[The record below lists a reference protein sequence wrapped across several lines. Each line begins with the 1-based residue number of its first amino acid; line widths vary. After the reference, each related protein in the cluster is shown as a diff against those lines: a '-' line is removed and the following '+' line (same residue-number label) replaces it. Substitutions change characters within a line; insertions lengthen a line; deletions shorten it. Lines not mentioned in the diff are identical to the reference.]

1 MAERQ
6 ATPNTDDDPLRHL
19 SLEEIDTRIAEAEA
33 TIARQEKIDRLR
45 VLQQQLARPTS
56 CPSTPAMP
64 IIAEAHSRS
73 DAGRLP
79 MPKFDGTPDSFT
91 SWVQTAALWFRNRG
105 YADVI
110 GINEDGS
117 PTATTGTAHDPA
129 LEAAAREILLVHMLD
144 HKIASALSLFQAG
157 SAAKCWRVLFQ
168 AYSPSSLASVVRA
181 VRDLVTVQHM
191 PGESVATYAA
201 RVQAAAHRVRSTV
214 PTEMLSLTDA
224 LVAVLILANASS
236 DLDAVVAG
244 LHNRALDTLPSVSE
258 VVGSLTSEEIRVQ
271 DVRDR
276 HDAFQTANRSSCATS
291 TRPRGPRRNESCVF
305 HPGSKHTNGECTLQR
320 HIWYRDSN
328 AKSNTSS
335 PTSNEYPTSGAHPI
349 DPAPE
354 PMRALSARHAIDVYA
369 NSVGLLDSACSTTM
383 TPLRRHLSCYRQG
396 TGPEVELADLSRT
409 TTSGR
414 GVTSFGMDVQATSI
428 DSLHVPRLGQA
439 LVSVGQLTRSGHKI
453 VFDGDTAKIYS
464 GANWTAPVGQPVAV
478 SQRGHDNLYRIPL
491 SAPTSAPGT
500 LHSARVCSLIASSV
514 SCRVAKVT
522 AAAPAVWHA
531 RTGHL
536 GYGNLR
542 ILHKRCRGMK
552 FDGPIPRPQDR
563 CPCAACLLAK
573 GKRSS
578 FPPSTSRARRV
589 GDLVHSDLSGRWPV
603 VGVGGFEYY
612 QTMLDDSSRYLSVY
626 LLRRKSEALDV
637 IKHYDARLRNQEGRG
652 IRTFQTDGGGEYNS
666 KACVL
671 FYNESGILHRKSVPY
686 TPEQNGRAESVNHTL
701 CGIESSIRCHSRMP
715 DSTWPWSLSYS
726 AILYNIHPR
735 SVLPGRRTSFEA
747 ARRALPNISALR
759 VYGCDAY
766 AMRPHPATK
775 KPSKLEP
782 RRVRAVF
789 IGFTPGMKAWRFY
802 DVDREDTFEST
813 TAEFLET
820 SFTFGFGR
828 SSPASSSSAPP
839 SSPESSSAP
848 NVDTIVPTP
857 VSSDAVMAPLP
868 STSASSLAASPP
880 EPPSPAAAS
889 SPSEIVR
896 PSRSPSPDD
905 VSTDEDDDDA
915 EDDPDYEG
923 SASSN
928 DSPNEAADP
937 DVHDNSDAADIV
949 DHNVIDVPRPRRSNR
964 RRQPPGEWWKAP
976 EAANRSSTRWSST
989 VDAWFQNPTLTFP
1002 TQRPPRRSRRLI
1014 RHWQQV
1020 EERRLIDQAIRS
1032 NRPTCRGAAA
1042 KACRAKVSAPIDPAR
1057 LPRPDLSKLKA
1068 TDIPVPNSMADALS
1082 SPFAGHWWD
1091 AAVTQMATLD
1101 AKDTFGPLIDLPK
1114 SKIAVGAKWVFRVK
1128 SSLSGNGGIRKFTAR
1143 LCAQGFRQR
1152 PGIDFDDTFAPTARA
1167 TAFLVI
1173 LALAAQHGL
1182 HLRQVDWVAAY
1193 LNADMLHDVYI
1204 RQPDGFTDHHVPY
1217 RVRQLQKALYG
1228 TKQGAERWYKTLR
1241 EMLLSLGFESIIA
1254 DPCVFRYDRDG
1265 KFMIM
1270 SVHTDDGLLAYNDV
1284 PFAESVLEKLSTM
1297 AEITDQGEPSTLL
1310 GMRIRREPGTGAI
1323 TLDQAEYIE
1332 KVLSDFNMSHCH
1344 PVDTPHQPGVHLS
1357 TTMSPQSDLDRDEM
1371 ATKPYLKLIGC
1382 LTWLAHRCRPD
1393 IAYITNVLAQFSS
1406 NPGIQH
1412 WRAGQRVLKYLA
1424 GTMTHGIRYERQP
1437 EDRLIAYADADW
1449 ASDPDTRRSRS
1460 GHIILLA
1467 GGPVHWQ
1474 SRRQDLGAVKVSLS
1488 STHAEI
1494 KSLCAVTR
1502 QLAWIRSFLTE
1513 IGFARSSPTI
1523 VYEDN
1528 QGAKAW
1534 SGYRRMD
1541 DRTKD
1546 IEVQFHYTREAV
1558 EASLIVVHK
1567 CPSAEMAADYLTKP
1581 ALSTSYHANLL
1592 LAGIIDTSPRPCAAG
1607 GGVSNNVSTTTSST
1621 CLQHVNAVTHSATPC
1636 PPALA
1641 TVTPSATTSPL

>member
-1 MAERQ
+1 MAERQATPTPNADDDPLNHLTIDEIDIRLAEAEAKVARQEKIDRLRILQQQLARPPSCPPIPSVPMVAEAHTRSDAGRLPLPKFDGTPDSFTSWIQTAALWLRNRGYANVIGINEDGSPTATTGTTDDPALEAAAREILLVHMLDHKIASALSLFQAGSAAKCWRVLFQAYSPSSLASVVRAIRDLVTIQHTPGESVATYAARVQAAAHRVRATVPTEMLSLTDALVAVLILANASSDLDAVVAGLHNRALDTLPSVSEVVASLTSEEIRIRDVRDRQESFQTANRSSCNTSTRTRGPRRNESCVFHPGSKHTNGECSLQRHIWHRDNNNNNNSNTSSPTSHEYPSSGALPTDPASEPTRALSARHSIDASASSMGLLDSACSTTMTPLRQHLSRYRRVSGPEVELADLSRTTTSGRGVMSFGKDARAMSIDSLHVPRLGQALVSVGQLTRSGHKIVFDGATATIYSKDSWTAPTGQPVAISTRGQDNLYRIALSAPSTNNTQPTVPACSLIVSDIACRAAKVTAASPDLWHARTGHLGYGNLNILRNRCRGMKFDGPIPKRSDRCPCEACLLVKDDVSTDEDDDDAEDDPDYEDSASSNDSPNEAADPVVHDNAAEADVDPNAIEVPRPRRSSRRRQPPGEWWKAPEAANHDVSTDEDDDDAEDDPDYEDSASGSDSSNEAADPAVLDNAADADVDPNVIDVPRPRRSDRRRQPPGEWWKAPDVEQRIHYDQQHMPAARERRHALRDSVPAGVGNRYTVGDYVATVTSAAHAVRAEPLLAMAERQ
-6 ATPNTDDDPLRHL
+6 ATPNTDDDPLCHL

-117 PTATTGTAHDPA
+117 PNATTGTAHDPP

-191 PGESVATYAA
+191 SGESVATYAA

-236 DLDAVVAG
+236 DFDAVVAG

-573 GKRSS
+573 GNRSS

-671 FYNESGILHRKSVPY
+671 FYNESGILHRKS
-686 TPEQNGRAESVNHTL
+686 
-701 CGIESSIRCHSRMP
+701 
-715 DSTWPWSLSYS
+715 
-726 AILYNIHPR
+726 
-735 SVLPGRRTSFEA
+735 
-747 ARRALPNISALR
+747 
-759 VYGCDAY
+759 
-766 AMRPHPATK
+766 
-775 KPSKLEP
+775 
-782 RRVRAVF
+782 
-789 IGFTPGMKAWRFY
+789 
-802 DVDREDTFEST
+802 
-813 TAEFLET
+813 
-820 SFTFGFGR
+820 
-828 SSPASSSSAPP
+828 
-839 SSPESSSAP
+839 
-848 NVDTIVPTP
+848 
-857 VSSDAVMAPLP
+857 
-868 STSASSLAASPP
+868 
-880 EPPSPAAAS
+880 
-889 SPSEIVR
+889 
-896 PSRSPSPDD
+896 
-905 VSTDEDDDDA
+905 
-915 EDDPDYEG
+915 
-923 SASSN
+923 
-928 DSPNEAADP
+928 
-937 DVHDNSDAADIV
+937 
-949 DHNVIDVPRPRRSNR
+949 
-964 RRQPPGEWWKAP
+964 
-976 EAANRSSTRWSST
+976 
-989 VDAWFQNPTLTFP
+989 
-1002 TQRPPRRSRRLI
+1002 
-1014 RHWQQV
+1014 
-1020 EERRLIDQAIRS
+1020 
-1032 NRPTCRGAAA
+1032 
-1042 KACRAKVSAPIDPAR
+1042 
-1057 LPRPDLSKLKA
+1057 
-1068 TDIPVPNSMADALS
+1068 
-1082 SPFAGHWWD
+1082 
-1091 AAVTQMATLD
+1091 
-1101 AKDTFGPLIDLPK
+1101 
-1114 SKIAVGAKWVFRVK
+1114 
-1128 SSLSGNGGIRKFTAR
+1128 
-1143 LCAQGFRQR
+1143 
-1152 PGIDFDDTFAPTARA
+1152 
-1167 TAFLVI
+1167 
-1173 LALAAQHGL
+1173 
-1182 HLRQVDWVAAY
+1182 
-1193 LNADMLHDVYI
+1193 
-1204 RQPDGFTDHHVPY
+1204 
-1217 RVRQLQKALYG
+1217 
-1228 TKQGAERWYKTLR
+1228 
-1241 EMLLSLGFESIIA
+1241 
-1254 DPCVFRYDRDG
+1254 
-1265 KFMIM
+1265 
-1270 SVHTDDGLLAYNDV
+1270 
-1284 PFAESVLEKLSTM
+1284 
-1297 AEITDQGEPSTLL
+1297 
-1310 GMRIRREPGTGAI
+1310 
-1323 TLDQAEYIE
+1323 
-1332 KVLSDFNMSHCH
+1332 
-1344 PVDTPHQPGVHLS
+1344 
-1357 TTMSPQSDLDRDEM
+1357 
-1371 ATKPYLKLIGC
+1371 
-1382 LTWLAHRCRPD
+1382 
-1393 IAYITNVLAQFSS
+1393 
-1406 NPGIQH
+1406 
-1412 WRAGQRVLKYLA
+1412 
-1424 GTMTHGIRYERQP
+1424 
-1437 EDRLIAYADADW
+1437 
-1449 ASDPDTRRSRS
+1449 
-1460 GHIILLA
+1460 
-1467 GGPVHWQ
+1467 
-1474 SRRQDLGAVKVSLS
+1474 
-1488 STHAEI
+1488 
-1494 KSLCAVTR
+1494 
-1502 QLAWIRSFLTE
+1502 
-1513 IGFARSSPTI
+1513 
-1523 VYEDN
+1523 
-1528 QGAKAW
+1528 
-1534 SGYRRMD
+1534 
-1541 DRTKD
+1541 
-1546 IEVQFHYTREAV
+1546 
-1558 EASLIVVHK
+1558 
-1567 CPSAEMAADYLTKP
+1567 
-1581 ALSTSYHANLL
+1581 
-1592 LAGIIDTSPRPCAAG
+1592 
-1607 GGVSNNVSTTTSST
+1607 
-1621 CLQHVNAVTHSATPC
+1621 
-1636 PPALA
+1636 
-1641 TVTPSATTSPL
+1641 